1 MVRLLH
7 ALAFAAFAAVATAKS
22 HQAKVHVAKHHVTV
36 KLNAHSKLFKA
47 VEPAIDVE
55 EDEDVDEIEEDVE
68 MLPECSDE
76 DLKIFTKFA
85 SDAKFKKVCGADNA
99 EALKIM
105 DFWSLNTCASQEC
118 WGYIYESLETH
129 VPLCIYDGTFL
140 AHFLMSRLK
149 VCDVVDGKV
158 TIPECPKETDQLLG
172 EFGGAVG
179 LETVCGADIA
189 KQFTLESMSSIQACE
204 NLECLLLLAGMSAV
218 MPICKHKEEFVQDRL
233 VAALETCAADCTDAD
248 YQFLD
253 MIAEESLVGEYCG
266 NKTVDALKAHK
277 LEDVDACASPQCAA
291 LVYFAGQENA
301 IPLCKQNVPKVGGKV
316 PKDRSGRWQL
326 QRPPSYWKDHGSN
339 KVPDLFN
346 IPACTHKDLEMFTN
360 FLDNPKAVDLC
371 GADNVAALKTMDFL
385 KVDACQP
392 SECWNYLYHGMK
404 TKVPFCG
411 QDGEPL
417 TRVLRNQLRVCD
429 ALRAFHV
436 IPKCDKKAV
445 DKELRALA
453 ATQQLEKLCGADI
466 AKQFTL
472 KGLSSI
478 DPCDNTECKNL
489 LWRMALYMPICR
501 DGKGLL
507 EDTLLDKIAMCGGEC
522 SSSDYELLA
531 QLGDSFGKL
540 CGNVTAEA
548 FKTHSLANVEA
559 CASHACD
566 SALYMA
572 THEMF
577 IPACFEGENLLS

>member
-233 VAALETCAADCTDAD
+233 VAAIETCAADCTDAD

-301 IPLCKQNVPKVGGKV
+301 IPLCKQN
-316 PKDRSGRWQL
+316 
-326 QRPPSYWKDHGSN
+326 
-339 KVPDLFN
+339 
-346 IPACTHKDLEMFTN
+346 E
-360 FLDNPKAVDLC
+360 
-371 GADNVAALKTMDFL
+371 
-385 KVDACQP
+385 
-392 SECWNYLYHGMK
+392 
-404 TKVPFCG
+404 
-411 QDGEPL
+411 
-417 TRVLRNQLRVCD
+417 
-429 ALRAFHV
+429 FHV

-453 ATQQLEKLCGADI
+453 GTQQLEKLCGADI

-531 QLGDSFGKL
+531 QLGDSFAKL

-559 CASHACD
+559 CASHVCD

-577 IPACFEGENLLS
+577 IPACFEGENLLSQPLVKTWNACHDEEQ